1 MYDYTANVN
10 HYNSKYNTT
19 DGSVGL
25 SYSYIVF
32 TKRVSLAAYH
42 RYDVKTRCSDD
53 HPRSCHRGPCRNS
66 GQRPVANSGRKARS
80 TRT

>member
-42 RYDVKTRCSDD
+42 RYYVKTRCGDD
-53 HPRSCHRGPCRNS
+53 HYVAATEDRAETRGYVP
-66 GQRPVANSGRKARS
+66 
-80 TRT
+80 

>member
-25 SYSYIVF
+25 GYSYIVF

-42 RYDVKTRCSDD
+42 RYDVKTRCGDD
-53 HPRSCHRGPCRNS
+53 HHVTAAEDRAETRGNVP
-66 GQRPVANSGRKARS
+66 
-80 TRT
+80 